1 MREGR
6 DVGGTT
12 TCRQKS
18 KNLMVNANKNPV
30 NTCNMEHDC
39 LNIARRTSPQITLL
53 VKVTKQLFTRISREK
68 ASREKNKK
76 R

>member
-6 DVGGTT
+6 DVGGTN

-39 LNIARRTSPQITLL
+39 LNIARRTSQITLL
-53 VKVTKQLFTRISREK
+53 VKVTKQLFARISREK

-76 R
+76 I